1 MDLWIKTQKNDL
13 FKVNNVQVLG
23 CDIYAYIN
31 DGNYTLGEYDSGD
44 RALEVIREIQNLLMS
59 QDKLLISIEVP
70 DYKYG
75 ESIYNH
81 IKDKGWL
88 IVDDN
93 KNEPV
98 KYITPNTIVYEMPK
112 E

>member
-31 DGNYTLGEYDSGD
+31 DGNYNLGEYDSED
-44 RALEVIREIQNLLMS
+44 RALEVLDEIQDLLSSRISFENYTSFNL
-59 QDKLLISIEVP
+59 I
-70 DYKYG
+70 
-75 ESIYNH
+75 
-81 IKDKGWL
+81 
-88 IVDDN
+88 
-93 KNEPV
+93 
-98 KYITPNTIVYEMPK
+98 YEMPK